1 MIEYKDNSFFLLLN
15 CPEEPKNY
23 LPAEEL
29 NPPSPYGYDELRRY
43 NEALKSCERIQIDNP
58 EVLPLIQDEDT
69 NTWYTKTSSNPLKP
83 GDLFPIPEG
92 IEWEIETRC
101 GHLCRDGRDCAN
113 HEIEGCVWVKLA
125 ILKLKSQPDWKE
137 REAMQEM
144 MRGREPRN
152 VIEKIMLE
160 VKGESQERILC
171 AAIWY
176 DDGNTYM
183 FQPVNI
189 KSGIVVS
196 GLRHPH
202 CKTILRSWL
211 YPNWQTDSLQDQL
224 KIEINSKEVQ
234 GFITSSQRF
243 VDRKE
248 AAKIFV
254 SGGNKLKYS
263 TNDLYSEDLY

>member
-1 MIEYKDNSFFLLLN
+1 MNKILYEADSFFLLLN
-15 CPEEPKNY
+15 CPEEPNFK
-23 LPAEEL
+23 EL
-29 NPPSPYGYDELRRY
+29 KKDKLYCDYKFFSGFKDSDVQKQYD
-43 NEALKSCERIQIDNP
+43 EALKSCERIQIQNP
-58 EVLPLIQDEDT
+58 EVLP
-69 NTWYTKTSSNPLKP
+69 WYFKG

-92 IEWEIETRC
+92 IEWEIKTVCENC
-101 GHLCRDGRDCAN
+101 GVSEDSDCDIYKMG
-113 HEIEGCVWVKLA
+113 ECDYKSKKLA